1 MPRRRIETIAIL
13 GDGPAATTLA
23 TLVARTGRRVGL
35 FSAGER
41 PELIVGESLV
51 PAIIPI
57 LRTLGV
63 EEEIAS
69 FSVYK
74 PGATF
79 VLSSTERQRF
89 EFADVRGSLP
99 GYAYNVPRDRFDAV
113 LKRTCVEAGACIIE
127 ARGRVEV
134 VGGDLRLDPES
145 IIAADGLF
153 GDAPDLIVDATGR
166 TRTLARLLDLPT
178 TTGDRRDAALFAH
191 LDGVVLDDPG
201 NVHTDRLERGWAW
214 RIPLRERTSLG
225 VVVDH
230 DVLKRFGRTAEE
242 QYDGY
247 LAQEPR
253 LKALTSSAR
262 RITPVMKYTNYQL
275 VTERGVGEGWALL
288 GDAFGFVDPVFSSGL
303 YLAMDGARHLLRA
316 LEAGTTRAFERYA
329 RHSIDH
335 IRAWQTIVR
344 YFYDGRLFTLFK
356 VGDQMAENFIGK
368 LANPHARK
376 HLPQIF
382 TGEATDKFYSRRL
395 LDFMIQNALRGHE
408 PRDLMVS

>member
-1 MPRRRIETIAIL
+1 MPRRKIETIAIL

-23 TLVARTGRRVGL
+23 THIARSGRTVGL
-35 FSAGER
+35 YSAGER
-41 PELIVGESLV
+41 PDLIVGESLV

-57 LRTLGV
+57 LRALGV
-63 EEEIAS
+63 EDEIAA

-79 VLSSTERQRF
+79 VLNSSERQQF
-89 EFADVRGSLP
+89 SFAEVGGKLP
-99 GYAYNVPRDRFDAV
+99 GYAYNVPRDRFDSV
-113 LKRTCVEAGACIIE
+113 LRETCLKAGARIID
-127 ARGRVEV
+127 ARARVDI
-134 VGGDLRLDPES
+134 VGGEPRLSAES
-145 IIAADGLF
+145 LAAAEGLF
-153 GDAPDLIVDATGR
+153 GDGPDLLVDATGR
-166 TRTLARLLDLPT
+166 SRTLARLLELPT
-178 TTGDRRDAALFAH
+178 QTGDRRDAALFAH
-191 LDGVVLDDPG
+191 HEGVVLDDPG

-214 RIPLRERTSLG
+214 RIPLPDRVSLG

-253 LKALTSSAR
+253 LKALTGGAR

-275 VTERGVGEGWALL
+275 VTERAAGPGWALL
-288 GDAFGFVDPVFSSGL
+288 GDALGFVDPVFSSGL
-303 YLAMDGARHLLRA
+303 YLAMDGARHLMRA
-316 LEAGTTRAFERYA
+316 IEAGTPRAFDRYA
-329 RHSIDH
+329 QHSIDH
-335 IRAWQTIVR
+335 IRNWQTIVN

-395 LDFMIQNALRGHE
+395 LDFMIQHSLRGHE